1 MSRVVTLVLVDP
13 SGAVLGALP
22 PYEVP
27 MPWWQEVADVVD
39 GARQHYG
46 VDVTVLRLL
55 RASRDRPHGG
65 AVVYAAEL
73 RGPGTPSIVDA
84 APADTAALAPHARRA
99 PWAEPGGAHA
109 TLSWAADRLAARGRL
124 VARTVQQRTWNLSA
138 IWRLETVSAGDTA
151 PVDAPHPVDLAR
163 ETAWVK
169 QVPPFFAHEGAV
181 LRWLGEALPGTA
193 PALLAEEPGRLL
205 LAHVPG
211 VGRYEAD
218 ATELDELAR
227 DMHRVQ
233 VRAARDL
240 ETLLAAG
247 LPDLRAPRLAERV
260 RAVVAAY
267 APDDPALTALTDGL
281 EARLAAVAE
290 CALPDTLVHGD
301 LHPGNAIGA
310 HDGRVI
316 IDWGDAFAGH
326 PAFDILRL
334 TAGVPEAPALIESW
348 AARWRADVPGCDPEH
363 AVALLAPVA
372 ALRNAA
378 VYAGFL
384 AAIEPSEA
392 PFHAA
397 DVPFWLDAARALL

>member
-1 MSRVVTLVLVDP
+1 MSRHVTLVLVDR

-55 RASRDRPHGG
+55 RAARDAPHGG
-65 AVVYAAEL
+65 DVAYLAEL
-73 RGPGTPSIVDA
+73 SGPGTPSIMELDPDLA
-84 APADTAALAPHARRA
+84 GALGPDPHRA
-99 PWAEPGGAHA
+99 PWAEPGGPDA
-109 TLSWAADRLAARGRL
+109 TLGWAAARLAEHQRL
-124 VARTVQQRTWNLSA
+124 VVRPVQQRTWNLSA
-138 IWRLETVSAGDTA
+138 IWRLDTVSAGGPA
-151 PVDAPHPVDLAR
+151 RVEAPEPVDIAR
-163 ETAWVK
+163 EPVWVK
-169 QVPPFFAHEGAV
+169 QVPAFFAHEAAV
-181 LRWLGEALPGTA
+181 LRWLGDTLPGVA
-193 PALLAEEPGRLL
+193 PALLAAGPSGRLL

-211 VGRYEAD
+211 DGRYAAGTAERD
-218 ATELDELAR
+218 ALAA

-233 VRAARDL
+233 MRSVADADRLIAD
-240 ETLLAAG
+240 G
-247 LPDLRAPRLAERV
+247 VPDLRAPRLAELI

-267 APDDPALTALTDGL
+267 APDDPALTALAAGL
-281 EARLAAVAE
+281 DARLAAVAE

-301 LHPGNAIGA
+301 LHPGNAIGGR
-310 HDGRVI
+310 DTRVI
-316 IDWGDAFAGH
+316 IDWGDSFVGH
-326 PAFDILRL
+326 PAFDVLRL
-334 TAGVPEAPALIESW
+334 AEGETSLIESW
-348 AARWRADVPGCDPEH
+348 AARWRAGVPGCDPEH

-384 AAIEPSEA
+384 DRIARSEA

-397 DVPFWLDAARALL
+397 DVPYWLDAARALL